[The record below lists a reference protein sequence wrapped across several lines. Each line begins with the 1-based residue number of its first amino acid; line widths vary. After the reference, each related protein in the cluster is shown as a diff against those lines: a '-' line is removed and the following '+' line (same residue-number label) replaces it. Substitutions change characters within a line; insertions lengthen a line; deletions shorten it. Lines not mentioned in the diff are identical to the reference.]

1 MVTLGL
7 PILVGESLLAH
18 PAVRLMFGQQWLG
31 SAPLLRWLAISLVP
45 TLFAMPLGPLVMSF
59 DRTNIFFKRNLFELC
74 VKLPLV
80 IVGAIKYGFMG
91 VVVARCISESMTVFF
106 CMTVV
111 RSLIGLPIR
120 RQLLGPWRSIVST
133 TAMALVV
140 GLISPTLT
148 AADAVA
154 PLAAGLLLVAVLGAA
169 TYSVVLGYL
178 WAASGSP
185 AGLEAMIAAEL
196 SDLMRR
202 GRRLATQGIS

>member
-45 TLFAMPLGPLVMSF
+45 TLFAMPLAPLVMSF
-59 DRTNIFFKRNLFELC
+59 DRTHIFFKRNLFELC

-80 IVGAIKYGFMG
+80 VVGAIKYGFMG
-91 VVVARCISESMTVFF
+91 VVVARCISESMTVLF

-120 RQLLGPWRSIVST
+120 QQLLGPWRSIVSV

-140 GLISPTLT
+140 GLVSPTLT

-169 TYSVVLGYL
+169 TYCVVLGSL

-185 AGLEAMIAAEL
+185 AGLEAIIAAEL
-196 SDLMRR
+196 TNLMRR
-202 GRRLATQGIS
+202 GRRLAAQGMS